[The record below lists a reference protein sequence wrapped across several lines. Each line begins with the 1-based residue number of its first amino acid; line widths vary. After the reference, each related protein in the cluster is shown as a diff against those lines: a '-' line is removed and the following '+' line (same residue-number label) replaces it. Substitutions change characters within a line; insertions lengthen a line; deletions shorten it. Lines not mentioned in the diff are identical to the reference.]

1 MTPEQVKQIS
11 LSFGRVF
18 PFRRH
23 LVKTFYAELFRQAPK
38 TRALFPE
45 DMSGQFDKLA
55 DMLHLIVTQLGTSET
70 FLSEVQALGTR
81 HAHYGA
87 KPEHFEAVGHALLH
101 SLKEVVPGGLTAA
114 EEEAWGAAYATL
126 SDVMIK
132 AGRHSSSAA

>member
-1 MTPEQVKQIS
+1 MTPEQVKQLS

-23 LVKTFYAELFRQAPK
+23 LVKTFYEELFRQSPK
-38 TRALFPE
+38 VRVLFPE

-55 DMLHLIVTQLGTSET
+55 DMLHLIVTQLGTSDS

-87 KPEHFEAVGHALLH
+87 KAEHFEAVGHALLH
-101 SLKEVVPGGLTAA
+101 ALKTVVPGGLTST
-114 EEEAWGAAYATL
+114 EEEAWTAAYAQL
-126 SDVMIK
+126 SEVMIK
-132 AGRHSSSAA
+132 AGRQSSAA